1 MASKLLKYDEEARR
15 ALEAGV
21 DKLAD
26 AVSITLGPKGR
37 NVVLDKK
44 WGAPTITNDGVTIA
58 KEVELEDPWEN
69 MGAQLAK
76 EVATKTNDVA
86 GDGTTTATVL
96 ARTMVHHGMRNVAA
110 GANPMG
116 LKRGIEKAVVA
127 VVEQIAKLAKDVE
140 AKEEIA
146 QVASISAADSAIGEV
161 IAEALDK
168 VGKDGVVTVEESNT
182 FGMELEF
189 VEGMQFDK
197 GYISPYFV
205 SDQES

>member
-1 MASKLLKYDEEARR
+1 
-15 ALEAGV
+15 
-21 DKLAD
+21 
-26 AVSITLGPKGR
+26 
-37 NVVLDKK
+37 
-44 WGAPTITNDGVTIA
+44 
-58 KEVELEDPWEN
+58 
-69 MGAQLAK
+69 
-76 EVATKTNDVA
+76 
-86 GDGTTTATVL
+86 
-96 ARTMVHHGMRNVAA
+96 
-110 GANPMG
+110 MG

-205 SDQES
+205 TDPERYEAILDEPYILILNKKISAVQELLPLMEKALQGGKPLLIIAEDVEGEALATL